1 MRAAFSLFVI
11 LLLTNSTAFSQG
23 FGGGGSG
30 AANHSRANSH
40 PRSESPSPNRSELL
54 AVSGTAL
61 LSIKPESL
69 RLVFGVTADEET
81 SQACAAT
88 VKKAISAIRK
98 SAAAIDIAAENVV
111 EDFIIVEPTHEW
123 EPIKVKFK
131 SELEEG
137 EDEKDDDDDD
147 DDVGKL
153 VRETPSGFRM
163 QTNLLVLCKDEQ
175 QALEVMNIAFDAG
188 VNDIISF
195 DYWHSDIDKHKKE
208 ALKKAVEQAK
218 LKAEIL
224 LAVFDEKPSLLNV
237 SSSAYISYPQEHY
250 QTIEPDLTAAQ
261 RSVPYSWR
269 NYGVIRAFRP
279 RITFYAGSKEYAD
292 LSPTRPAMTPE
303 ISVSSTVT
311 LTYGSPARDEA
322 LELSRLSIEAE
333 AKSKK

>member
-1 MRAAFSLFVI
+1 MRAIFSLFLI
-11 LLLTNSTAFSQG
+11 LLLTNSTAFAQGFGAGG

-30 AANHSRANSH
+30 AANHSRAKSH

-61 LSIKPESL
+61 LSVKPESL

-98 SAAAIDIAAENVV
+98 GAAGIDIAAESVV
-111 EDFIIVEPTHEW
+111 EDFIIVEPTHQW
-123 EPIKVKFK
+123 ELIKVKFK
-131 SELEEG
+131 SEFEKG
-137 EDEKDDDDDD
+137 EDEKDD
-147 DDVGKL
+147 GIAKL

-163 QTNLLVLCKDEQ
+163 QTNLHVLCKDEQ

-237 SSSAYISYPQEHY
+237 SSSGYISYPQEHY

-261 RSVPYSWR
+261 KSVPYSWR
-269 NYGVIRAFRP
+269 DYGVIRAFRP

-292 LSPTRPAMTPE
+292 LSPTGPGMTPQ

-311 LTYGSPARDEA
+311 LTYGSPARDES
-322 LELSRLSIEAE
+322 LELTRLSIEAE